1 MKTIVFSELP
11 QNEKKKYFNFLL
23 ENEINFSRDENGYYV
38 ALVKL
43 LNPAFYGKTN
53 TNMGSSGG
61 FENLKNSAANIN
73 NQIGPEVGGKPRSS
87 SQTSLRGSTK
97 GPLNKRSSKS
107 PIRSNKSNFEKPK
120 EHFKVQ

>member
-1 MKTIVFSELP
+1 M
-11 QNEKKKYFNFLL
+11 

-43 LNPAFYGKTN
+43 LNPAFYGKSN

-73 NQIGPEVGGKPRSS
+73 NQIGPEGKPRSS
-87 SQTSLRGSTK
+87 SQTSLSARGSVK
-97 GPLNKRSSKS
+97 SAKSNKRSSKS

-120 EHFKVQ
+120 EHFKVQYVYLIYF

>member
-1 MKTIVFSELP
+1 M
-11 QNEKKKYFNFLL
+11 

-43 LNPAFYGKTN
+43 LNPAFYGKNN

-61 FENLKNSAANIN
+61 FENLKNSAANVN
-73 NQIGPEVGGKPRSS
+73 NQIGPESAAKPRSS
-87 SQTSLRGSTK
+87 SQTSLSARGSTK
-97 GPLNKRSSKS
+97 GPLNKKSSKS

-120 EHFKVQ
+120 EHFKVKYFKIF

>member
-1 MKTIVFSELP
+1 
-11 QNEKKKYFNFLL
+11 
-23 ENEINFSRDENGYYV
+23 V

-43 LNPAFYGKTN
+43 LNPAFYGKGN
-53 TNMGSSGG
+53 PNMGSSGG

-73 NQIGPEVGGKPRSS
+73 NQIGPEVGAKPRSS
-87 SQTSLRGSTK
+87 SQTSLSARGSAK

-120 EHFKVQ
+120 EQFKVQYI